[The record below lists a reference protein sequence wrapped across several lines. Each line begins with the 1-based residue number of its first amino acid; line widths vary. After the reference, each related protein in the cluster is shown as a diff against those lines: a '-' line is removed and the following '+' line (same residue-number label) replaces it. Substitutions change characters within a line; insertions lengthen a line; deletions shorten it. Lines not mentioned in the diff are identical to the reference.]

1 MSKAYKITVKI
12 GGLYITYW
20 NQKWY
25 RLGLS
30 YDGTR
35 NFKNCP
41 ECKFA
46 LSYVTGD
53 SFWSTYS
60 QSRRKIKLDKDI

>member
-1 MSKAYKITVKI
+1 MSKAYKITVKV

-20 NQKWY
+20 NRKWY

-30 YDGTR
+30 YDTSR

-41 ECKFA
+41 ECKIA
-46 LSYVTGD
+46 LSYVTEN

-60 QSRRKIKLDKDI
+60 PKPQENR